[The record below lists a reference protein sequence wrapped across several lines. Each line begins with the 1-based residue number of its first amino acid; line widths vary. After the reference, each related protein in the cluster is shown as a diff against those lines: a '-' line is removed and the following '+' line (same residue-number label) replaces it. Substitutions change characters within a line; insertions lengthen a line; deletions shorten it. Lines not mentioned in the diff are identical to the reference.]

1 MAEQNDTLNSC
12 KFTFKDWMEGNV
24 ILTESSGHYHL
35 PKVESIP
42 KVCFSEF
49 SEFERELISQEQR
62 RIFSDQIK
70 ENSERVIEI
79 SNELLANSKDKSLFL
94 KTESSRLR
102 DLFKGEFLWDDYF
115 ATSRDFQMYLD
126 QWTYQEILN
135 HYQNHY
141 VRGKSIDYSHIP
153 SEALRDFQKEKVLP
167 EVHVYVFQN
176 LLKHLD
182 NLDMSQAENIVMVE
196 AKEKAKNEIKNETKD
211 EIKDEAKVE
220 NSNVKIEEEEIS
232 ELEKLY
238 RDEIFENEFN
248 YKFFKR
254 FAKRYVNTDKRLAR
268 YSTIYYI
275 LKENYKYKLIS
286 PTVKNS
292 RYAKFLCDIV
302 GLNDVSATDIKK
314 EITKGAELIFNE
326 LLSHYNIKK

>member
-1 MAEQNDTLNSC
+1 MTEQNDTLNSC
-12 KFTFKDWMEGNV
+12 KFTFKDWMQGNV

-49 SEFERELISQEQR
+49 SEFERELIGQEQR

-102 DLFKGEFLWDDYF
+102 DLFKGEFLRDDYF
-115 ATSRDFQMYLD
+115 ATSRDFQMYFD

-167 EVHVYVFQN
+167 EVQVYVFQN

-182 NLDMSQAENIVMVE
+182 NLEMSQTEDLAMYE
-196 AKEKAKNEIKNETKD
+196 AKEKAENEVKSEIND
-211 EIKDEAKVE
+211 ELKVEEKAE
-220 NSNVKIEEEEIS
+220 NSNAKTGEEEIS
-232 ELEKLY
+232 EIEKLY
-238 RDEIFENEFN
+238 RDEIFENDFN
-248 YKFFKR
+248 YKFFKD
-254 FAKRYVNTDKRLAR
+254 FAKLYVNTDRRLAR

-286 PTVKNS
+286 PKVKNA
-292 RYAKFLCDIV
+292 RYAKFLCDII
-302 GLNDVSATDIKK
+302 GINDVSATDLKK
-314 EITKGAELIFNE
+314 EITKSAELVFNE
-326 LLSHYNIKK
+326 LLLDYKLKK

>member
-1 MAEQNDTLNSC
+1 MAEQNDILNSG

-24 ILTESSGHYHL
+24 ILTESAGHYHL

-49 SEFERELISQEQR
+49 SEFERELISQEQK

-79 SNELLANSKDKSLFL
+79 SNELLANSNDKDLFL
-94 KTESSRLR
+94 RTESVRLM
-102 DLFKGEFLWDDYF
+102 DLFKGKFLRDDYF
-115 ATSRDFQMYLD
+115 AISRDFQMYFD

-167 EVHVYVFQN
+167 EVQVYVFQN

-182 NLDMSQAENIVMVE
+182 NLEMSQTEDLAMYE
-196 AKEKAKNEIKNETKD
+196 AKEKAENEVKGEIKD
-211 EIKDEAKVE
+211 EIKVKEKAE
-220 NSNVKIEEEEIS
+220 NSNPKTEEEEIS
-232 ELEKLY
+232 GLEKFY

-248 YKFFKR
+248 YKFFKH
-254 FAKRYVNTDKRLAR
+254 FAERYVNTDKRLAR
-268 YSTIYYI
+268 YSTIYHI

-286 PTVKNS
+286 PKVKNT

-302 GLNDVSATDIKK
+302 GINDVSATDIKK